1 VKKENLFFIYGTL
14 KKNGNNFSILKKYN
28 AKFIGEVI
36 TKNKYPMFK
45 LQEYFP
51 YLQNNKNQGNIIK
64 GELFEIDKKYHDSLD
79 YFEGVPKLYINGK
92 ITVIY
97 NNEEIEV
104 NCYFKSKNIDLKNV
118 KLFDEWEV

>member
-1 VKKENLFFIYGTL
+1 MYKRGKSEKRKFILYIWNI

-51 YLQNNKNQGNIIK
+51 YLQNNKNQAAKKRDETLCGQLCKFWAYNIS
-64 GELFEIDKKYHDSLD
+64 DQNYKYILIFHFNNSKIYLKF
-79 YFEGVPKLYINGK
+79 YLIN
-92 ITVIY
+92 
-97 NNEEIEV
+97 
-104 NCYFKSKNIDLKNV
+104 KSVAL
-118 KLFDEWEV
+118 L